1 MVTSNEYR
9 SMIKNS
15 SEKFTPCSVHNL
27 LFLKCHGLWLYAS
40 WRKKWMTTYICIIC
54 WKNKVVK
61 RPKKWKMENEKNCLF
76 HVLIGGTTNLWLQ
89 PQIAQC
95 YNTKGATRGCPAS
108 FWNQLKPNQNYY
120 ATHTAT
126 RLLVVLESW
135 NSRTITLKTA
145 NISVLPSLG
154 KRGEGPKDVVY
165 TYDLHQQREHLYRPL
180 FQPRWLDPD
189 LQSLSYFIS
198 KSCSYFT
205 C

>member
-1 MVTSNEYR
+1 MHLEEKNGWPHTFASFVGK
-9 SMIKNS
+9 IKWS
-15 SEKFTPCSVHNL
+15 K
-27 LFLKCHGLWLYAS
+27 G
-40 WRKKWMTTYICIIC
+40 RKKE
-54 WKNKVVK
+54 
-61 RPKKWKMENEKNCLF
+61 KWKNEKNGLF

-154 KRGEGPKDVVY
+154 KWGEGPKDVVY